1 MSPTYRGSGL
11 SFESIGSLDDII
23 ESFRLHAA
31 GGGKDLYGTTKHKR
45 VQPLLRVLGFRIVWL
60 GGKYEKMKWIFGSH
74 ICKPH
79 VFDVIE
85 IIIHNPRV
93 EEDPA
98 CGPLIDFVA
107 FRALYP
113 PKPSSSAAHDA
124 RVFLEALR
132 RPELGF
138 PHPPRGKYYLVDAG
152 YPQMS
157 GYLGPYKGE
166 RYHLPDFRRGSSPRG
181 KKEIFNHR
189 HSSLRCTIERTFA
202 VLKNRWR
209 ML

>member
-11 SFESIGSLDDII
+11 SFGSIGSLDDII

-45 VQPLLRVLGFRIVWL
+45 VQPLLRR
-60 GGKYEKMKWIFGSH
+60 
-74 ICKPH
+74 
-79 VFDVIE
+79 
-85 IIIHNPRV
+85 

-98 CGPLIDFVA
+98 CGPLIDFIA

-113 PKPSSSAAHDA
+113 PRPSSS
-124 RVFLEALR
+124 
-132 RPELGF
+132 
-138 PHPPRGKYYLVDAG
+138 KYLVDAG

-189 HSSLRCTIERTFA
+189 HSSLRCTIERTFV